1 MNGVSLVKCPS
12 CGKELPVGIVA
23 CWSCGIIVDAK
34 LSSMMESGRRVY
46 RLTATQKKI
55 MGALK
60 GGDATAIQLSSKT
73 NIATRKVIPSLVGLS
88 KKGLVVKRGKDK
100 VWSAV

>member
-1 MNGVSLVKCPS
+1 MNDVNLVKCPS
-12 CGKELPVGIVA
+12 CGSELPGGIVA
-23 CWSCGIIVDAK
+23 CWSCGGIVDAK

-60 GGDATAIQLSSKT
+60 GGDATAIQLSGKT

-88 KKGLVVKRGKDK
+88 KKGLVVKLGDGK

>member
-1 MNGVSLVKCPS
+1 
-12 CGKELPVGIVA
+12 
-23 CWSCGIIVDAK
+23 
-34 LSSMMESGRRVY
+34 
-46 RLTATQKKI
+46 LTATQKKI

-60 GGDATAIQLSSKT
+60 GGDATAIQLSGKT